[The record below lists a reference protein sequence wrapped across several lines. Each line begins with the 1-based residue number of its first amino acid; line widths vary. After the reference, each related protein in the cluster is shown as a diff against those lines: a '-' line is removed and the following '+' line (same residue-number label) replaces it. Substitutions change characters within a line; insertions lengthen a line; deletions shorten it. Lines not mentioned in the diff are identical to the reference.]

1 MNRLLKTLGGDDRAR
16 VSEYVDGIRE
26 VERRIQRAETQTDDT
41 VLPDTLERPIGV
53 PQSFDEHARLMYDLQ
68 ALALQADITRVI
80 TFQIGREFSP
90 RTFPNLGIT
99 DGHHTISHHQNNPER
114 LEKYAKINTYHLE
127 LFAYFVDK
135 LRNTPDGDGSLL
147 DHSLL
152 LYGGGISDGD
162 KHSHLD
168 LPLVLV
174 GGSDGRLKGGR
185 HVRYA
190 SGTPMNNLLLSVL
203 DKAGVRTDQ
212 FGDATG
218 RIELDYLTDV

>member
-1 MNRLLKTLGGDDRAR
+1 VADNKT
-16 VSEYVDGIRE
+16 
-26 VERRIQRAETQTDDT
+26 
-41 VLPDTLERPIGV
+41 PDLERPVGV
-53 PQSFDEHARLMYDLQ
+53 PAAFADHSKVMFDLQ
-68 ALALQADITRVI
+68 ILAFQADITRVI

-114 LEKYAKINTYHLE
+114 LDKYARINTYHVQ

-135 LRNTPDGDGSLL
+135 LRSTPDGDGSLL

-162 KHSHLD
+162 KHSHLA

-174 GGSDGRLKGGR
+174 GGSAGRVRGGR
-185 HVRYA
+185 HVAYP
-190 SGTPMNNLLLSVL
+190 SGTPMNNLLLSML
-203 DKAGVRTDQ
+203 DKVGVRTEQ

-218 RIELDYLTDV
+218 ELELDYLSDV